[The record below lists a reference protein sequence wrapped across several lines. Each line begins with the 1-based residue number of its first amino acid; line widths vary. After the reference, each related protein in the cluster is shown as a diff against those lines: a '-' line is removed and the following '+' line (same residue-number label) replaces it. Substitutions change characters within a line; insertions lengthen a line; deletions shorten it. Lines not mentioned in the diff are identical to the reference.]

1 VAEISAPR
9 RDPDLLRAQPEGRI
23 AREPCDT
30 VQIFIHSP
38 AVGGLPE
45 QIRLGKLCIAPGA
58 GIHQV
63 ILNGVLSSRCVHR
76 VREQE
81 AGSGAS
87 DLGLGLLSTIERRK
101 GAPTIETVFLLWER
115 FRKSID
121 WILRGEGLPSTTN
134 LSSGGSPERVIE
146 VAHLLFPPKHTH
158 RTRVPL
164 ISGPILQTGLSVLGR
179 AVHKATVRILGYVHS
194 VEGDDVTFLKVRDD
208 HVLELSLCLHNL
220 QPPVTAVPQLLRFEF
235 WPVGAAAYKLT
246 TRFVEVS
253 RAGP

>member
-1 VAEISAPR
+1 VAW
-9 RDPDLLRAQPEGRI
+9 
-23 AREPCDT
+23 
-30 VQIFIHSP
+30 SP
-38 AVGGLPE
+38 LPPPQMGGLSP
-45 QIRLGKLCIAPGA
+45 GKWYLYPP
-58 GIHQV
+58 V
-63 ILNGVLSSRCVHR
+63 RVLHGPPKV
-76 VREQE
+76 
-81 AGSGAS
+81 
-87 DLGLGLLSTIERRK
+87 
-101 GAPTIETVFLLWER
+101 
-115 FRKSID
+115 
-121 WILRGEGLPSTTN
+121 LPSTTN
-134 LSSGGSPERVIE
+134 LSSGGSLERVIE

-179 AVHKATVRILGYVHS
+179 AVHKVTVRILGYVDS
-194 VEGDDVTFLKVRDD
+194 VEGDDVTLLKVRDD